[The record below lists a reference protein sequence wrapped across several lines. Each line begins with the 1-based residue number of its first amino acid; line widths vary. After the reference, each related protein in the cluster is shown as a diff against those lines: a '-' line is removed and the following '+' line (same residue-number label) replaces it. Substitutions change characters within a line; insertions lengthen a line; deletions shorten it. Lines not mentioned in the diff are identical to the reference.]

1 MASPIGPKR
10 FSCFSLFCAKIIRI
24 MDEDKEIISEP
35 VSNRPRLLFRILGN
49 LYQEDLKLSKPKLPN
64 LFRPGTVYN
73 PDGSIIKKN
82 LPLSSSSNEALI
94 PVPFLSMTAEIK
106 RTCPLIRDHLLQGD
120 LWEAAGIPR
129 IEATCQIGDL
139 SSIAKAKYTVWFLLR
154 SKTLVCAVPLSVQVY
169 IYIKLFSFFWCT
181 FHSWQ

>member
-1 MASPIGPKR
+1 MYNKLKGPCPIGPKR
-10 FSCFSLFCAKIIRI
+10 FSCFSLFCAKI

-35 VSNRPRLLFRILGN
+35 VSKRPRLLFRILGN

-139 SSIAKAKYTVWFLLR
+139 SIFNCESKVHGLVPAQVKNLGVRCSLERPSIYL
-154 SKTLVCAVPLSVQVY
+154 Y
-169 IYIKLFSFFWCT
+169 
-181 FHSWQ
+181 